1 MQGKLVQ
8 LFDLFPFCI
17 CWDQPPQKMEI
28 RWSKLTGA
36 CFVYSCKD
44 KPRQLGALVLCLPL
58 LPPPLLT
65 PHLPA
70 LLPLLNRALL
80 LQVNL
85 KNIIIII
92 Y

>member
-1 MQGKLVQ
+1 MPPHPLLVAPTATPTVVCRVAGT
-8 LFDLFPFCI
+8 D
-17 CWDQPPQKMEI
+17 
-28 RWSKLTGA
+28 T
-36 CFVYSCKD
+36 V
-44 KPRQLGALVLCLPL
+44 ALLPL

-85 KNIIIII
+85 QNIIIII